1 MRHKRFDSS
10 GDEVISFLCLIGDC
24 AKLIGY
30 IVDAGLVGVGGRTG
44 VLILNYEF
52 R

>member
-1 MRHKRFDSS
+1 MRHKRLDSP
-10 GDEVISFLCLIGDC
+10 GDKVISFLCLIGDC
-24 AKLIGY
+24 TILIGY
-30 IVDAGLVGVGGRTG
+30 IVAADLIGVGGRTG